1 MARSHLSKK
10 LVHEAK
16 FFIRSNPDYDPF
28 ESRSAFVDALAKHW
42 SHASESYY
50 DVHKTAAL
58 RKKARRYLRAALS
71 ELYPTRMFLR
81 KAKHN
86 LRFSVLKLKNSF

>member
-1 MARSHLSKK
+1 MRSDHLSPAIVTEVKN
-10 LVHEAK
+10 LVTANT
-16 FFIRSNPDYDPF
+16 FASPF
-28 ESRSAFVDALAKHW
+28 KHRDMYVRGIVSRW
-42 SHASESYY
+42 SRAYY
-50 DVHKTAAL
+50 DEKKTAAL

-86 LRFSVLKLKNSF
+86 LRFSVLKIKNSVI